1 MVFFDSNVLVYV
13 HDQRFPHKRETARRL
28 YASYLY
34 QDAIALSTQV
44 LQEFYVTITRKASQM
59 SVGEAKNL
67 VRHLAGLRVVTID
80 ANHIIAAIDLHS
92 RYQLSFWD
100 SLIIC
105 CRQSCPCCRCLE
117 RGHGPHAGLRRCT
130 GGKSVCHTLALD
142 ATAPLFGQRGIDALP
157 AGPLLSCGHSRQFVG
172 AVVVVVG
179 RVALGPGPRRFV
191 TADFFIQFAPEAVV
205 EDGAPRRF
213 CASLCVS
220 SRGSTA

>member
-100 SLIIC
+100 SLIIVAAKAA
-105 CRQSCPCCRCLE
+105 R
-117 RGHGPHAGLRRCT
+117 A
-130 GGKSVCHTLALD
+130 
-142 ATAPLFGQRGIDALP
+142 
-157 AGPLLSCGHSRQFVG
+157 
-172 AVVVVVG
+172 AVVLSEDMGHMQVYDGV
-179 RVALGPGPRRFV
+179 RVENPFV
-191 TADFFIQFAPEAVV
+191 TH
-205 EDGAPRRF
+205 
-213 CASLCVS
+213 
-220 SRGSTA
+220 